1 MKSVTSW
8 DYIKDNYEADD
19 RLAVV
24 IKQSSGQVI
33 QRISTA
39 ERIASPDFQK
49 WLRFENLSGGN
60 IYLSANALCGQATA
74 RTRSQIATI
83 RHVFLDIDFNGEK
96 VLQAILHDSHL
107 PQPSYVLNTSPRK
120 FQTVWKAEGFTVE
133 QVEALQRSMAATFG
147 TDRTVVDAA
156 RVLRLPGFYN
166 RKGEPPHRV
175 TAEQF
180 SSEVY
185 SPSHFQLPTPELDQP
200 VMRRMRVVH
209 QPGSLSQSERDWAE
223 TLRRLSLGES
233 PTNVKAWLEG
243 TRQDKSQPAYY
254 AEVTVRKACAELDRR
269 RGVQAGAEL

>member
-1 MKSVTSW
+1 MNSVTSW

-24 IKQSSGQVI
+24 IKQPSGQVI
-33 QRISTA
+33 QRINTA
-39 ERIASPDFQK
+39 ERIASPDFQR

-83 RHVFLDIDFNGEK
+83 RHAYLDIDVNGEN
-96 VLQAILHDSHL
+96 VLQAILHDSHI

-120 FQTVWKAEGFTVE
+120 FQTVWKVEGFTVE

-147 TDRTVVDAA
+147 ADRAVVDAA

-180 SSEVY
+180 SNDAY
-185 SPSHFQLPTPELDQP
+185 NPSHFQLPTPEFDQP

-223 TLRRLSLGES
+223 TLQRLSRGES
-233 PTNVKAWLEG
+233 PTAVKAWLQG

-254 AEVTVRKACAELDRR
+254 AEITVRKAAAELDRR
-269 RGVQAGAEL
+269 RGIQPGLEL

>member
-1 MKSVTSW
+1 MNNVTSW

-19 RLAVV
+19 RLAIV
-24 IKQSSGQVI
+24 IKQSLGQVI

-83 RHVFLDIDFNGEK
+83 RHVYLDIDFNGEK
-96 VLQAILHDSHL
+96 VLQAILHDSHI

-120 FQTVWKAEGFTVE
+120 FQTIWKVEGFSVE
-133 QVEALQRSMAATFG
+133 QAEALQRSMAATFG
-147 TDRTVVDAA
+147 TDRAVVDAA

-175 TAEQF
+175 TAERLSTDVF
-180 SSEVY
+180 G
-185 SPSHFQLPTPELDQP
+185 PGNFQIPTPEFEQP
-200 VMRRMRVVH
+200 LMRRMRVVH

-233 PTNVKAWLEG
+233 PTAVKAWLEG

-254 AEVTVRKACAELDRR
+254 AEITVRKACAELDRR
-269 RGVQAGAEL
+269 RGAPACLEL

>member
-1 MKSVTSW
+1 MSSVTSW

-39 ERIASPDFQK
+39 ERIAAPDFQR

-83 RHVFLDIDFNGEK
+83 RHVYLDIDVNGEK
-96 VLQAILHDSHL
+96 VLQAILHDSRI
-107 PQPSYVLNTSPRK
+107 PQPSYVLSTSPRK
-120 FQTVWKAEGFTVE
+120 FQTVWKVEGFTVE
-133 QVEALQRSMAATFG
+133 QVEALQRSMAITFG
-147 TDRTVVDAA
+147 ADRAVVDAA

-166 RKGEPPHRV
+166 RKREPPHRV

-180 SSEVY
+180 SNDVY
-185 SPSHFQLPTPELDQP
+185 NPSSFQLPIPELDQP

-209 QPGSLSQSERDWAE
+209 QPGSLSQSELDWAE
-223 TLRRLSLGES
+223 ALQRLSRGES
-233 PTNVKAWLEG
+233 PTAVKAWLEG

-254 AEVTVRKACAELDRR
+254 AEITVRKACAELDRR
-269 RGVQAGAEL
+269 RSVHAGLEL

>member
-1 MKSVTSW
+1 MNSVTSW

-24 IKQSSGQVI
+24 IKQPSGQVI
-33 QRISTA
+33 QRICTA
-39 ERIASPDFQK
+39 ERIAAPDFQR

-83 RHVFLDIDFNGEK
+83 RHVYLDIDVNGEK
-96 VLQAILHDSHL
+96 VLQAILHNAHI
-107 PQPSYVLNTSPRK
+107 PQPSYVLTTSPQK
-120 FQTVWKAEGFTVE
+120 FQTVWKVEGFTLE
-133 QVEALQRSMAATFG
+133 QVEALQRSMAVTFG
-147 TDRTVVDAA
+147 ADRAVVDAA

-180 SSEVY
+180 SNDVY
-185 SPSHFQLPTPELDQP
+185 NPSNFQLPIPELDQP

-209 QPGSLSQSERDWAE
+209 QPGAISQSERDWAE
-223 TLRRLSLGES
+223 TLQRLSRGES
-233 PTNVKAWLEG
+233 PTAVKAWLQG

-254 AEVTVRKACAELDRR
+254 AEITVRKAAAELDRR
-269 RGVQAGAEL
+269 RGIQPGLEL

>member
-1 MKSVTSW
+1 MNSVTSW

-24 IKQSSGQVI
+24 IKQPSGQVI

-39 ERIASPDFQK
+39 ERIAAPDFQR

-83 RHVFLDIDFNGEK
+83 RHVYLDIDVNGEK
-96 VLQAILHDSHL
+96 VLQAILHDSHI

-120 FQTVWKAEGFTVE
+120 FQTVWKVEGFTVE

-147 TDRTVVDAA
+147 ADRAVVDAA

-166 RKGEPPHRV
+166 RKGEPLHRV

-180 SSEVY
+180 SRDVCN
-185 SPSHFQLPTPELDQP
+185 PSHFQLPTPEFDQP
-200 VMRRMRVVH
+200 VMRRMQAGH
-209 QPGSLSQSERDWAE
+209 QPGSLSQSELDWAE
-223 TLRRLSLGES
+223 ALQRLSGGES
-233 PTNVKAWLEG
+233 PTAVKAWLEG
-243 TRQDKSQPAYY
+243 TRQDKSQHAYY
-254 AEVTVRKACAELDRR
+254 AEITVRQACA
-269 RGVQAGAEL
+269 

>member
-1 MKSVTSW
+1 MSSVTSW

-33 QRISTA
+33 QRISIA
-39 ERIASPDFQK
+39 ERIAAPEFQR

-83 RHVFLDIDFNGEK
+83 RHVYLDIDVNGEK
-96 VLQAILHDSHL
+96 VLQAILHDSHI

-120 FQTVWKAEGFTVE
+120 FQTVWKVEGFTVE
-133 QVEALQRSMAATFG
+133 QVEALQRSMAITFG
-147 TDRTVVDAA
+147 ADRAVVDAA

-175 TAEQF
+175 TAQHF
-180 SSEVY
+180 SNDVY
-185 SPSHFQLPTPELDQP
+185 TPSDFQLPIPEIDQP

-223 TLRRLSLGES
+223 TLQRLSRGES
-233 PTNVKAWLEG
+233 PTTVKAWLEG
-243 TRQDKSQPAYY
+243 SRQDKSQPAYY
-254 AEVTVRKACAELDRR
+254 AEITVRKACAELDRR
-269 RGVQAGAEL
+269 HSVHADLEL